1 MCAALPQVSRQMLK
15 KNEAGYHERKASRGD
30 TFIAG
35 M

>member
-15 KNEAGYHERKASRGD
+15 KNEAGYHECKASQGD
-30 TFIAG
+30 TFSAG